1 VLAQTYDPPLA
12 PFIAVMVLGFLVG
25 IAGHIWGSK
34 TAVAMGIGMVFLATL
49 ILPLIVYLQDN

>member
-1 VLAQTYDPPLA
+1 VLAQAYDPPLA
-12 PFIAVMVLGFLVG
+12 PFIAVMALGFIIG

-34 TAVAMGIGMVFLATL
+34 TAVATGIGMVFLGTL